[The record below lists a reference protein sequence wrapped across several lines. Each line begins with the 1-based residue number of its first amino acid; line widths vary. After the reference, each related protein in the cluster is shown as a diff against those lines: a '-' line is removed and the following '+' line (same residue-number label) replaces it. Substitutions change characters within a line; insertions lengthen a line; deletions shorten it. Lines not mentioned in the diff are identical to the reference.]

1 MMKCINDFF
10 IFLLVSSSVLSG
22 CALLKEHDKL
32 AKNEPAESTEPASDQ
47 LNIVDIID
55 ISHRNSQVLSTS
67 TSPLHYFG
75 PVHGLPQY
83 SNIQGTYKGRPL
95 TKHIGDYVKNMTQ
108 DLVSNMDYVNQN
120 TPIGV
125 THFSLL
131 DSDLQ
136 HTNLLGKQMAESFI
150 HEIHKFRIPV
160 IDFKTTDYIR
170 VTEQGDFVLSRDY
183 LELKNSA
190 GVRYV
195 LTGTLAKHQ
204 GGYLVNARI
213 IGMESRAVVATAQ
226 TLVPFY
232 VADAVMP
239 SQQTGTET
247 WLDGVNITDGSM

>member
-1 MMKCINDFF
+1 MRWFNQCLIL
-10 IFLLVSSSVLSG
+10 LLVSSCTLSG
-22 CALLKEHDKL
+22 CTLWKGDGAVDEVTVNGE
-32 AKNEPAESTEPASDQ
+32 AISEQ
-47 LNIVDIID
+47 LSIVDITD
-55 ISHRNSQVLSTS
+55 INYRNSQAVSS
-67 TSPLHYFG
+67 SESSLHYFG
-75 PVHGLPQY
+75 TVHGLPQY
-83 SNIQGTYKGRPL
+83 SSLQGTYRGRPL

-183 LELKNSA
+183 LELSNST

-239 SQQTGTET
+239 SQQTGTDA
-247 WLDGVNITDGSM
+247 WLDGVKITDGNM